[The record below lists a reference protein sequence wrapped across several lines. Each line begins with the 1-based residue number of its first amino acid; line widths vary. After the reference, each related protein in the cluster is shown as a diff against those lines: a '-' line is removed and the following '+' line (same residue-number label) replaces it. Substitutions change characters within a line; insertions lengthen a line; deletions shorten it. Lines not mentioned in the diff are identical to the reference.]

1 MEVRGRETTSV
12 SEEGRTTTMD
22 FDFEGNLAL
31 FDKAAVFSKIS
42 SLGSEG
48 ENRQGGCCDSSCPP
62 RASVRSERSVRR
74 SSASQS
80 VRTRPKLNASVWF
93 SWGDLTE
100 GQSSVRGATPAT
112 QRKNTVRNGGPRTRD
127 DECFAGG
134 TDDNMDSD
142 FDFEGNLALFD
153 KAAVF
158 SKISSLGA
166 EGEKP
171 RYRHDQN
178 HPGGQTHRL

>member
-1 MEVRGRETTSV
+1 MDHCHYFQTFQAFLSV
-12 SEEGRTTTMD
+12 SFSARDIKELKILDFRRTASEPGSD
-22 FDFEGNLAL
+22 PGS
-31 FDKAAVFSKIS
+31 AAEP
-42 SLGSEG
+42 SLVPAE
-48 ENRQGGCCDSSCPP
+48 RQGQPHLHHQGTNSTAPITIL
-62 RASVRSERSVRR
+62 RR
-74 SSASQS
+74 
-80 VRTRPKLNASVWF
+80 
-93 SWGDLTE
+93 
-100 GQSSVRGATPAT
+100 GQSSVRGATPAS

-127 DECFAGG
+127 DECFGGG

-178 HPGGQTHRL
+178 ILEVKPIVYRQITVPQHQHGGKEYCT